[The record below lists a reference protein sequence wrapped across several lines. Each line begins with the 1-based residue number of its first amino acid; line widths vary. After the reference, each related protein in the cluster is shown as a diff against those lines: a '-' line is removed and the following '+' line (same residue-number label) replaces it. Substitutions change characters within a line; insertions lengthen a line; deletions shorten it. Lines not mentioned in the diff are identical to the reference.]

1 MRRDGVARTG
11 LAAFAALVAIGVLAG
26 CVSSADGA
34 ARGAGAGAG
43 PTAAGAIAS
52 PTTPYETPT
61 PTASPGDDASARDQI
76 LFELQSRVL
85 AEAGTP
91 GVVSGSCDAAI
102 PGSRDQQVTC
112 TVRYEDLRVD
122 FAVRVRGGRM
132 VFGFT
137 ATQRRAPITRAGV
150 VAAFARYAYG
160 LDPGAATPE
169 PGSVHCD
176 ESLPERAL
184 VGYDTPTRYACA
196 YRVGGTEPVRARVR
210 VTEHGPLF
218 ADTVRTTD

>member
-11 LAAFAALVAIGVLAG
+11 LAAFAALVVIVVLAG

-61 PTASPGDDASARDQI
+61 PTVSPGDDASARDQI
-76 LFELQSRVL
+76 LFELQTRVL

-112 TVRYEDLRVD
+112 TVRYEDLRVE

-160 LDPGAATPE
+160 LDRGAATPE

-176 ESLPERAL
+176 ESLPVRGL
-184 VGYDTPTRYACA
+184 VGYDETTSFGCS
-196 YRVGGTEPVRARVR
+196 YRVGGKGPARSRVR
-210 VTEHGPLF
+210 ITEQGPVF
-218 ADTVRTTD
+218 STPPPR

>member
-1 MRRDGVARTG
+1 MARTG
-11 LAAFAALVAIGVLAG
+11 LAASAVLVAVGALTG
-26 CVSSADGA
+26 CVSEAGGA
-34 ARGAGAGAG
+34 ARGTGAGAG
-43 PTAAGAIAS
+43 RTAAGAIAS

-61 PTASPGDDASARDQI
+61 PTASPGDDASATEQI
-76 LFELQSRVL
+76 LYELQSRVL

-91 GVVSGSCDAAI
+91 GVVSGSCDADI
-102 PGSRDQQVTC
+102 PGSRDQRVTC
-112 TVRYEDLRVD
+112 TVRYEDLRVE

-150 VAAFARYAYG
+150 VSAFARYAYG

-176 ESLPERAL
+176 ASLPERGL
-184 VGYDTPTRYACA
+184 VAYDQATRYGCS
-196 YRVGGTEPVRARVR
+196 YRVDGEAPVRAYVR
-210 VTEHGPLF
+210 ITDQGPSF
-218 ADTVRTTD
+218 A